1 MSVVVHGLTWVV
13 VAPCLTDYDETG
25 SKKQPR
31 LTKQQADIL
40 QTKYFEWG
48 GTLRNVSERELAE
61 LSQTHSLKV
70 SSITTE

>member
-1 MSVVVHGLTWVV
+1 MAS
-13 VAPCLTDYDETG
+13 DYDEDG

-48 GTLRNVSERELAE
+48 GTLRNVSERELIE
-61 LSQTHSLKV
+61 LSQAFSLKV
-70 SSITTE
+70 TLDARHFTTTTATP